1 VLSSRSGDY
10 FVVQSSGTSN
20 RVTWKVSFKYQQLYV
35 RWSLLEQ
42 P

>member
-20 RVTWKVSFKYQQLYV
+20 RVTWKVLNSNTNNCM
-35 RWSLLEQ
+35 WGGH
-42 P
+42 